1 MKVKN
6 CLIFGGSGQ
15 IGRNLIRK
23 LTKNNYRVTVVTRNI
38 HQNSFKIKTQANAGY
53 IEIVESSI
61 FDEKKLRKYF
71 EKADICINLVGILY
85 ENKRGNT
92 FRNIHTIFPSL
103 LSKLSKEYNLEHFI
117 HLSALGINNAIDSN
131 YAITKLE
138 GENNIFRNFPL
149 STILR
154 PSVVYSV
161 DDNFTTNFM
170 TLLSVLPFF
179 PLYYSGKT
187 KFMPI
192 HCSDLTNVIFD
203 VINKNINSKI
213 IECVGPETISFRE
226 ILEKLSK
233 LIGKKRIF
241 VPFPLLLAKFSAFF
255 FEQFPRPLLT
265 QDQLKLLKYDNIVS
279 GRYKTNFD
287 IGCPSKRIFEDE
299 VKKYCYMWKDGG
311 QFSTEKY
318 QLKSDKQN
326 NLS

>member
-226 ILEKLSK
+226 ILEKLS
-233 LIGKKRIF
+233 L
-241 VPFPLLLAKFSAFF
+241 
-255 FEQFPRPLLT
+255 
-265 QDQLKLLKYDNIVS
+265 N
-279 GRYKTNFD
+279 
-287 IGCPSKRIFEDE
+287 
-299 VKKYCYMWKDGG
+299 
-311 QFSTEKY
+311 
-318 QLKSDKQN
+318 
-326 NLS
+326 

>member
-85 ENKRGNT
+85 EKKRGNT
-92 FRNIHTIFPSL
+92 FKNIHTIFPSL

-241 VPFPLLLAKFSAFF
+241 IPFPLLLAKFSAFF